1 MSDKESPRAKSPSRK
16 GPGGSDK
23 PAAEEIAP
31 VDTAFGGMH
40 RVRISAAEVGDPAE
54 VAAHFR
60 KLGVVLSPEV
70 IEKANEAE
78 PGLRKTAESNPDLL
92 AEAIEGK
99 VELPA
104 GANWAPVLADLPENF
119 VARFAG
125 PSAADRTAAQ
135 ELFRQLMEWADDSAG
150 NAAEF
155 SSMPLT
161 SARRVGVGHPRAA
174 VDLVVEALQR
184 VGLSDGINL
193 FATLPPDAVILAERL
208 RNAGDFGGPRANP

>member
-1 MSDKESPRAKSPSRK
+1 MADKESPRTKAPSRK
-16 GPGGSDK
+16 GSGGSDK

-31 VDTAFGGMH
+31 VDALFGGMH

-54 VAAHFR
+54 VAAHLR
-60 KLGVVLSPEV
+60 KLGVVLSPED

-99 VELPA
+99 AELPA
-104 GANWAPVLADLPENF
+104 GANWAPLLTDLPENF

-135 ELFRQLMEWADDSAG
+135 ELFRQLMEWAAQSAG

-155 SSMPLT
+155 TSKPLT
-161 SARRVGVGHPRAA
+161 SARSVGAGHPRAA

-184 VGLSDGINL
+184 VGLRDGINL
-193 FATLPPDAVILAERL
+193 LATLPDAVILAERL
-208 RNAGDFGGPRANP
+208 RNAGEFGGPHANP